1 MDEFESKFQ
10 NAKIS
15 ALKEFYGK
23 EKPGFEDGGRVAF
36 AEGGLLTDEI
46 LLERLK
52 NNKGKKT
59 YAQIAEELNK

>member
-23 EKPGFEDGGRVAF
+23 EKPGV
-36 AEGGLLTDEI
+36 LLH
-46 LLERLK
+46 
-52 NNKGKKT
+52 
-59 YAQIAEELNK
+59 

>member
-36 AEGGLLTDEI
+36 AERQWSFYIEK
-46 LLERLK
+46 RRK
-52 NNKGKKT
+52 
-59 YAQIAEELNK
+59 